1 MRKSL
6 SVSLSK
12 KLDRELTRLMKA
24 EGWTRSEVIQLALR
38 EFLIQ
43 RRLASVRDKLV
54 PLAQKRG
61 IYTDED
67 VFRAFGS

>member
-6 SVSLSK
+6 SISLSQ
-12 KLDRELTRLMKA
+12 KLARELTKLMKD
-24 EGWTRSEVIQLALR
+24 EGWTRSEVVQLALR

-43 RRLASVRDKLV
+43 RRLDSLRNKLT

-61 IYTDED
+61 LFTDED
-67 VFRAFGS
+67 VFRTFDS